1 MHAGDPLMASQQS
14 GLVQEPP
21 ENYMRQ
27 EGMDDEHL
35 AALARSA
42 DAVAA
47 VVGGRV
53 GFPFHTAILS
63 QKSKF
68 LAGMVEEMA
77 DGGVEEQSSKRRRVQ
92 AGETKK
98 GLLCI
103 EAPFA
108 DVGPDAIRA
117 FMRIA
122 YSTTTA
128 ADAVTELAGQAG
140 SSGDEWRELDFA
152 ALAQLVELADQ
163 LAAPVTVAALDTAVA
178 GLLSPSL
185 LSPTAAAHSSRLWA
199 LLALADGHREQ
210 LPKAYQAAVDATV
223 KAAAVSCTGSHQ
235 GGPPLQRL
243 LAHSNLCGS
252 LSPQNLCIVLGS
264 LVSTVRCVGRYEQL
278 ATVAPK
284 PARTQRGP
292 FSGSFTWE
300 WLPGFGVDD
309 PRATQAQL
317 SPAFDVG
324 GVEWEVQGYLN
335 GNYPSER
342 GHVSL
347 FVGAHAV
354 AAAGRKAN
362 RFIKNVGLEEQGL
375 LVDGVLTVQVELNG
389 VWVYD
394 MTAQRCLQLVSTFGG
409 ALAES
414 MTPLVAAGVP
424 AALAPGAAGAARA
437 LSHLGASTSCPAAV
451 PRPPRRGRSFTC
463 AAGTKE
469 QSLQTIRGVGPAY
482 EALLRKKEIDS
493 VQRLLEV
500 LHGRFQGDREQL
512 LQFLSAEVGIKNSHH
527 CRAVADYIQ
536 SQPWEA
542 EAGGAAAGGAA
553 AAARSAVK
561 LAVEGNIG
569 AGKSTFLSI
578 MADSRL
584 ELQDILEARRG
595 GGLSGAQGGR
605 GSGCLPRPPAP
616 SPCAG
621 PRSRLPATPG
631 SPSPAP
637 RPLGLPVP
645 GPRSLAGAS
654 SQVVPE
660 PVDLWQNFDQLI
672 GAPRR
677 NLLHEFYADP
687 SGNAY
692 IFQHYVLLTRMQK
705 DRAARLS
712 AKPLRVLERSIFSD
726 RMVFVRAMH
735 DAGYLS
741 DLELGVY
748 DSWLNEE
755 VAVDAQLT
763 PGGFIYLRAQPQTC
777 FVRLQ
782 ARARSE
788 EVGVDEGYLGK
799 LHEAHEAWL
808 CAGARALDQFL
819 EQRAILHT
827 IHRLRRTQRG
837 LEVSPSLAAAS
848 RDGRTLVMDPLGADL
863 GKKVPDSIKD
873 NIFFL
878 KGQHHTSNDARI
890 ADHLR
895 GVPALVLDHE
905 QDAILH
911 DRRGP
916 SHRDERRRTAR
927 CAARGGGRAARGG
940 RASGCERAASAP
952 RPWRT
957 FRAPGEAASGPCSPP
972 SLPSAFSHS
981 SPSRLACPLSPSRD
995 AREDYASK
1003 VADFSRF
1010 VGTLQSDG
1018 YRLAGSG
1025 VLDLLSPGPYRE
1037 LQELAGRL
1045 EKLEQ
1050 EREERHARRVD
1061 ADASSLEEARDAAAI
1076 ADARFRLLALLDKE
1090 GMREKILQ
1098 AA

>member
-1 MHAGDPLMASQQS
+1 ML
-14 GLVQEPP
+14 
-21 ENYMRQ
+21 R
-27 EGMDDEHL
+27 
-35 AALARSA
+35 
-42 DAVAA
+42 
-47 VVGGRV
+47 
-53 GFPFHTAILS
+53 
-63 QKSKF
+63 
-68 LAGMVEEMA
+68 
-77 DGGVEEQSSKRRRVQ
+77 
-92 AGETKK
+92 
-98 GLLCI
+98 
-103 EAPFA
+103 
-108 DVGPDAIRA
+108 
-117 FMRIA
+117 
-122 YSTTTA
+122 
-128 ADAVTELAGQAG
+128 
-140 SSGDEWRELDFA
+140 
-152 ALAQLVELADQ
+152 
-163 LAAPVTVAALDTAVA
+163 
-178 GLLSPSL
+178 
-185 LSPTAAAHSSRLWA
+185 
-199 LLALADGHREQ
+199 
-210 LPKAYQAAVDATV
+210 
-223 KAAAVSCTGSHQ
+223 
-235 GGPPLQRL
+235 
-243 LAHSNLCGS
+243 
-252 LSPQNLCIVLGS
+252 
-264 LVSTVRCVGRYEQL
+264 
-278 ATVAPK
+278 
-284 PARTQRGP
+284 
-292 FSGSFTWE
+292 
-300 WLPGFGVDD
+300 
-309 PRATQAQL
+309 
-317 SPAFDVG
+317 
-324 GVEWEVQGYLN
+324 
-335 GNYPSER
+335 
-342 GHVSL
+342 
-347 FVGAHAV
+347 
-354 AAAGRKAN
+354 
-362 RFIKNVGLEEQGL
+362 
-375 LVDGVLTVQVELNG
+375 
-389 VWVYD
+389 
-394 MTAQRCLQLVSTFGG
+394 TAQRCLQLVSTFGG

-584 ELQDILEARRG
+584 ELQDILE
-595 GGLSGAQGGR
+595 
-605 GSGCLPRPPAP
+605 
-616 SPCAG
+616 
-621 PRSRLPATPG
+621 
-631 SPSPAP
+631 
-637 RPLGLPVP
+637 
-645 GPRSLAGAS
+645 
-654 SQVVPE
+654 VVPE

-911 DRRGP
+911 DR
-916 SHRDERRRTAR
+916 
-927 CAARGGGRAARGG
+927 
-940 RASGCERAASAP
+940 
-952 RPWRT
+952 
-957 FRAPGEAASGPCSPP
+957 
-972 SLPSAFSHS
+972 
-981 SPSRLACPLSPSRD
+981 D